1 MELKI
6 KIKEVKKEWRQLTEL
21 ETLLTDLSRL
31 NQVPESYKDKLKW
44 QLKLRGITGYDIS
57 SERILGL
64 FRTVTIRDATPEEII
79 AWHCRCVLDIFSK
92 TECLGV
98 FERIRHI
105 PLRDEW
111 VKGIELLEGKEVI
124 LELV

>member
-1 MELKI
+1 MKLKI
-6 KIKEVKKEWRQLTEL
+6 KIKEVKEEWRQLTEL

-64 FRTVTIRDATPEEII
+64 FRTVTIRDATLEEYRAWAYLQLKEHCTCPERKISSLDCNDCFLSGACI
-79 AWHCRCVLDIFSK
+79 ASDLDRKS
-92 TECLGV
+92 V
-98 FERIRHI
+98 
-105 PLRDEW
+105 
-111 VKGIELLEGKEVI
+111 V
-124 LELV
+124 